1 MRRALASTGAEDVD
15 DAVRA
20 LKELF
25 FHARTHR
32 HWLAHDVSDHTLRS
46 LYEAAKLAPTSS
58 NCSPGRFVFVRS
70 REAKAKLLECLAPDH
85 VESARTAPVTAIV
98 AQDLTFYLRL
108 PKLFPSRDLVKSF
121 AGKPDLITETAFRN
135 STLQGAYLVMAAR
148 AIGLDCGLMSA
159 FDRPKLDAL
168 FFPDGL
174 WTANFLVNLGYGDSS
189 KLSPRLPRLSFDE
202 ACRIV

>member
-1 MRRALASTGAEDVD
+1 MRRALASTGADEVD

-46 LYEAAKLAPTSS
+46 LYEATKLAPTSR

-70 REAKAKLLECLAPDH
+70 REAKARLLACVAPENL
-85 VESARTAPVTAIV
+85 ESARAAPVTAVV
-98 AQDLTFYLRL
+98 AQDLRFYLRL
-108 PKLFPSRDLVKSF
+108 PKLFPPRDLTKDF
-121 AGKPDLITETAFRN
+121 AGKPHFIAETAFRN

-148 AIGLDCGLMSA
+148 ALGLDCGLMSG
-159 FDRPKLDAL
+159 FDRPKLDAE
-168 FFPDGL
+168 FFPDGV
-174 WTANFLVNLGYGDSS
+174 WTANFLVNLGYGDAS
-189 KLSPRLPRLSFDE
+189 KLSARLPRLSFDE

>member
-1 MRRALASTGAEDVD
+1 MRRALASIGADEVD

-20 LKELF
+20 LKQLF

-46 LYEAAKLAPTSS
+46 LYEAVRLAPTSS
-58 NCSPGRFVFVRS
+58 NCSPGRFVFVKS
-70 REAKAKLLECLAPDH
+70 PEAKKRLLEFVSPRN
-85 VESARTAPVTAIV
+85 VESARTAPVTVIV
-98 AQDLTFYLRL
+98 AQDLRFYLRL
-108 PKLFPSRDLVKSF
+108 PKLFPGRDVARTF
-121 AGKPDLITETAFRN
+121 AGNPHLITETAFRN

-148 AIGLDCGLMSA
+148 ALGLDCGLMSG
-159 FDRPKLDAL
+159 FDRPKLDAE

-174 WTANFLVNLGYGDSS
+174 WTANFLVNLGYGDPA
-189 KLSPRLPRLSFDE
+189 KLSSRLPRLSFDE